1 MIAQVR
7 NAKDLFAGLLFAVI
21 GAAAVVIGR
30 GYPLGSASRMGPGYF
45 PMLVGWLLILIGL
58 VVAVRAFAAHS
69 EPIGRL
75 DIKSALLVIGAVA
88 VFAAGIER
96 LGLVLS
102 ILLVVI
108 LGYAANS
115 ERKLTE
121 LVILALVLAL
131 ASAAIF
137 VYGLQLPFKLWP
149 ELG

>member
-1 MIAQVR
+1 LIAQVR

-45 PMLVGWLLILIGL
+45 PMLVGGLLMLIGL

-75 DIKSALLVIGAVA
+75 DIKSVLLVIGAVA

>member
-1 MIAQVR
+1 LIAQVR
-7 NAKDLFAGLLFAVI
+7 NAKDLFAGLLFVVI
-21 GAAAVVIGR
+21 GAAAIVIGR
-30 GYPLGSASRMGPGYF
+30 GYPLGSTSQMGPGYF
-45 PMLVGWLLILIGL
+45 PMLVGGLLIVIGL
-58 VVAVRAFAAHS
+58 IVAVRAFATRS

-75 DIKSALLVIGAVA
+75 DIKSVLLVIGAVS
-88 VFAAGIER
+88 VFAAGIEQ

-108 LGYAANS
+108 LGYAANA

-131 ASAAIF
+131 AAAAIF
-137 VYGLQLPFKLWP
+137 VYGLQLPFKVWP

>member
-30 GYPLGSASRMGPGYF
+30 GYPLGSTAQMGPGYF
-45 PMLVGWLLILIGL
+45 PMLVGGLLILIGL
-58 VVAVRAFAAHS
+58 IVAVRAFAARS
-69 EPIGRL
+69 EAIERL
-75 DIKSALLVIGAVA
+75 DIKSVLLVIGAVA
-88 VFAAGIER
+88 VFAAGIEH

-121 LVILALVLAL
+121 LLILALVLAL

-137 VYGLQLPFKLWP
+137 VYGLQLPFKVWP

>member
-1 MIAQVR
+1 MIAV
-7 NAKDLFAGLLFAVI
+7 
-21 GAAAVVIGR
+21 
-30 GYPLGSASRMGPGYF
+30 PGF
-45 PMLVGWLLILIGL
+45 
-58 VVAVRAFAAHS
+58 AVRAFAAHS

-149 ELG
+149 ELD

>member
-1 MIAQVR
+1 M
-7 NAKDLFAGLLFAVI
+7 
-21 GAAAVVIGR
+21 
-30 GYPLGSASRMGPGYF
+30 
-45 PMLVGWLLILIGL
+45 
-58 VVAVRAFAAHS
+58 
-69 EPIGRL
+69 
-75 DIKSALLVIGAVA
+75 
-88 VFAAGIER
+88 
-96 LGLVLS
+96 LS